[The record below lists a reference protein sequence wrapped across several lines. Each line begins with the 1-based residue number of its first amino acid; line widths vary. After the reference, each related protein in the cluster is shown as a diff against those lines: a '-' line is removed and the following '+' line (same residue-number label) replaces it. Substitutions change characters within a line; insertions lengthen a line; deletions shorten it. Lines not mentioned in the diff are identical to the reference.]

1 MKSFP
6 NLEAFLQNESH
17 KHITDSKMQSR
28 DVLAKQRRRTKIAAK
43 PLKVEKIQFCIA
55 AFLASA

>member
-6 NLEAFLQNESH
+6 NLEAFLHHESH
-17 KHITDSKMQSR
+17 KQPTDSKMQSR
-28 DVLAKQRRRTKIAAK
+28 DVLAKQRRSTKIAAK
-43 PLKVEKIQFCIA
+43 PLKVEKIQFDIA